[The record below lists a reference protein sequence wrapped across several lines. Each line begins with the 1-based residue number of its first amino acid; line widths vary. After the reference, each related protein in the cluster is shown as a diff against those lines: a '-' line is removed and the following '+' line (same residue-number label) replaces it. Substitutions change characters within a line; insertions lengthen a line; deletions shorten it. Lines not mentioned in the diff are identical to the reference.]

1 MNGLKIVR
9 SIPAM
14 FLSTPHNLT
23 HARQFGASYLRFRAL
38 FRKKTL
44 VRNGIAGSR
53 KTLTRDRAVAR
64 TKDAYRA
71 ITESIIEG

>member
-23 HARQFGASYLRFRAL
+23 HAADATRVRHASDSNKGGIRLISSAVVTVGLRNPLLKQKQRL
-38 FRKKTL
+38 CKR
-44 VRNGIAGSR
+44 S
-53 KTLTRDRAVAR
+53 
-64 TKDAYRA
+64 
-71 ITESIIEG
+71 

>member
-23 HARQFGASYLRFRAL
+23 HTGDREERLFSAIMMRDGVLFGFDYFM
-38 FRKKTL
+38 
-44 VRNGIAGSR
+44 
-53 KTLTRDRAVAR
+53 
-64 TKDAYRA
+64 
-71 ITESIIEG
+71 EGGGV